1 MRAQGVQR
9 NMTDV
14 DVLQALKDDSYR
26 WGDLQCLRYDKANR
40 ELFSDAYIGYL
51 YARCVASRRRSGNG
65 ILDQLF
71 GGNPASDFPSIV
83 TYLAQRPV
91 LLILGKWVDGKFNE
105 LGFAFPTVSI
115 GAPNTEKSLIA
126 GYGFF
131 APSWGTQDQRI
142 VTMLGLA
149 YFFKEFGLSAIIG
162 NRYRENVLTA
172 KYMARFG
179 FKDYGEIPRLQL
191 QGAKL
196 VPMVV
201 SALLREDF
209 EEVVKTFLVEQYR
222 RANEQP
228 EPDVLA
234 IEARAEEKRRQ
245 VVVRPEPVPIP
256 PDPQKLTVV
265 EAAMPVGETAK
276 KTEEPY
282 LPLNWI

>member
-1 MRAQGVQR
+1 M
-9 NMTDV
+9 DSV

-26 WGDLQCLRYDKANR
+26 WGDLQCIRYDKANK

-51 YARCVASRRRSGNG
+51 YARCVASRRRSGDG
-65 ILDQLF
+65 TLSATF

-91 LLILGKWVDGKFNE
+91 LLILGKWVDGKFHD

-115 GAPNTEKSLIA
+115 GTANTEKSLIA
-126 GYGFF
+126 GYVFHRE
-131 APSWGTQDQRI
+131 AWGTQDQRI

-149 YFFKEFGLSAIIG
+149 YFFKEFSLSAIIG

-179 FKDYGEIPRLQL
+179 FKDYGEIPRFQL

-228 EPDVLA
+228 EPEIVPEDHVVDA
-234 IEARAEEKRRQ
+234 NKMVPVEPAPPAPTPAEN
-245 VVVRPEPVPIP
+245 P
-256 PDPQKLTVV
+256 
-265 EAAMPVGETAK
+265 
-276 KTEEPY
+276 EEPY
-282 LPLNWI
+282 LPLNWL